1 MKKTI
6 RCGLIIAA
14 AFLACGLTGLPC
26 GQETQIQKAKIYL
39 ETYPLLTDTDLYC
52 SFFILDGPLPK
63 LKIVGAERE
72 EIALHTDGEVV
83 YLSGGEAEGLA
94 KDQVL
99 LVLEPGERV
108 KHPLK
113 LQSYGP
119 FFFRRGRVKILY
131 TEENKAAARIEKSC
145 GAVRVNDLLIPFEI
159 KKQLEGKDQ
168 GYIPY
173 QTPRKVL
180 SGTIIYLSGELN
192 QNSYGDWVLIDI
204 GREAGL
210 QVGQQLT
217 VFRPAEK
224 GMPRRSVGN
233 GIVADVQS
241 KTSTLKLLAT
251 DDVVRL
257 GDGVEIKSP

>member
-1 MKKTI
+1 MRKTI
-6 RCGLIIAA
+6 RLGLITAA
-14 AFLACGLTGLPC
+14 AFLACGFAGLPC
-26 GQETQIQKAKIYL
+26 GQETEIQKAKIFL
-39 ETYPLLTDTDLYC
+39 ETYPLLTDTDLFC
-52 SFFILDGPLPK
+52 SFFILEGPLPK

-83 YLSGGEAEGLA
+83 YLSGGQAQGLA

-99 LVLEPGERV
+99 LVLEPGGRV
-108 KHPLK
+108 NHPLK

-119 FFFRRGRVKILY
+119 LFFRRGRVKILHAD
-131 TEENKAAARIEKSC
+131 ENKAAARIEKSC
-145 GAVRVNDLLIPFEI
+145 GAVRVDDLLVPFEI

-168 GYIPY
+168 GYVPY
-173 QTPRKVL
+173 QAPRKVL
-180 SGTIIYLSGELN
+180 SGTIIYLAGELN
-192 QNSYGDWVLIDI
+192 LNSYGDWVLIDI

-217 VFRPAEK
+217 IFQPAEK
-224 GMPRRSVGN
+224 GMLRRSVGN

-251 DDVVRL
+251 DDIVRL
-257 GDGVEIKSP
+257 GDGVEIK